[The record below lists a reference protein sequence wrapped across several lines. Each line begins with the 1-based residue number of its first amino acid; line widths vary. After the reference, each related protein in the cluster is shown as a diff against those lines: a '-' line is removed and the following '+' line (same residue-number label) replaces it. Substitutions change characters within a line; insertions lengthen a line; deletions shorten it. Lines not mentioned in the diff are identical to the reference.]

1 MKRKLSFVFMLA
13 LFLISGTMLNA
24 QTLVNE
30 HFDYPVG
37 DSITAHGWIGHSGFG
52 TNTLTVSTGNL
63 SYTGYPVASG
73 NSVYMKNSGHD
84 AHKDFTFQT
93 SGSIYAAA
101 IIKVDSSKTTGDYF
115 MHFMKPNNTTILVG
129 RIFIKRD
136 ATLTNKF
143 AFGISKN
150 SAIASAALTS
160 YNYNVNTEYLVV
172 LKYNLK
178 PGTANDSVS
187 LFINPAI
194 STEGAPTL
202 VATDMSASEIDTI
215 ASISI
220 RQGGSANAAYLR
232 IDEIRVATNWNDV
245 IGYGAVVAMPTIST
259 GSNSGITQTT
269 ATLEGNV
276 TADGGAVVTARGFC
290 WGTTANPALTDSVT
304 TVTGTT
310 GAFSAILNNLTAG
323 TTYHY
328 RAYATNSAGTSY
340 GGDSV
345 FTTANANVAPVVT
358 TGTVS
363 NITTTTVTVGGEVTN
378 DGGATVTARGICWST
393 SANPSITDSHS
404 SETGTIGTFTS
415 DLSGLT
421 PATMYH
427 VRAYATNSV
436 GTSYGDDVVF
446 TTAIQIPTYAIA
458 QVKGVN
464 ANGVADSLNV
474 KCKLEGIVHGINFTA
489 TGYSF
494 YIIDGNAGINV
505 YKQGAAFS
513 YQVTE
518 GDRIRAI
525 GKIAQY
531 SGLTEI
537 AVDSITFISAGNQ
550 LNTPVVVTALTEAN
564 ESQLVR
570 MDNLVLV
577 NPATWPVTA
586 SSSALNVKALYGT
599 DTIIIRIHNLTTLN
613 GSPAPNQAFSIVGLC
628 TQFDSSN
635 PYTSGYQIMPRYL
648 ADRIGGIGIDEDA
661 LTSVKIYPNP
671 ATDFVTV
678 ENAMNSTIKVFS
690 IVGELIWSG
699 KANNAKASISTQN
712 WTKGIYFIQLING
725 ETITKTT
732 KFVVK

>member
-24 QTLVNE
+24 QVLFTEDFNYTVGDTLANNWAVHSYNNPTLPIVIQSGSLSYQNYPSNTGNCAMMKSGNDYNKVFSATAISSGNLYFAMLVNLDSARTTA
-30 HFDYPVG
+30 DYFFHTYRTGSTTQYYNRIYVKRAANG
-37 DSITAHGWIGHSGFG
+37 NLAFGVLKGSTASNVALTDSIYQ
-52 TNTLTVSTGNL
+52 TNTT
-63 SYTGYPVASG
+63 
-73 NSVYMKNSGHD
+73 
-84 AHKDFTFQT
+84 
-93 SGSIYAAA
+93 
-101 IIKVDSSKTTGDYF
+101 
-115 MHFMKPNNTTILVG
+115 
-129 RIFIKRD
+129 
-136 ATLTNKF
+136 
-143 AFGISKN
+143 
-150 SAIASAALTS
+150 
-160 YNYNVNTEYLVV
+160 YLLV
-172 LKYNLK
+172 LKVAIVS
-178 PGTANDSVS
+178 GTANDVIS
-187 LFINPAI
+187 LFVNPVLNGTEPTPTRTVTDLA
-194 STEGAPTL
+194 STDYVDIDKIAL
-202 VATDMSASEIDTI
+202 RQASAS
-215 ASISI
+215 SCSF
-220 RQGGSANAAYLR
+220 LR
-232 IDEIRVATNWNDV
+232 IDGIRVAQTWVDAVGTGAASTAPIV
-245 IGYGAVVAMPTIST
+245 IT
-259 GSNSGITQTT
+259 GSNTGITQTT

-276 TADGGAVVTARGFC
+276 TADGGALVTARGFC

-304 TVTGTT
+304 TITGTT

-328 RAYATNSAGTSY
+328 RAYATNSVGTSY
-340 GGDSV
+340 GDDSV

-363 NITTTTVTVGGEVTN
+363 NITTTTATVGGEVTN

-393 SANPSITDSHS
+393 SANPTITDNHS

-415 DLSGLT
+415 DLSGLI

-446 TTAIQIPTYAIA
+446 TTAIPIPTYTIA

-537 AVDSITFISAGNQ
+537 MVDSITFLSAGNQ
-550 LNTPVVVTALTEAN
+550 LNTPAVVTTLTEAN

-570 MDNLVLV
+570 MDNLTLV
-577 NPATWPVTA
+577 QPTNWPVTA

-599 DTIIIRIHNLTTLN
+599 DTIVIRIHNLTTLN

-648 ADRIGGIGIDEDA
+648 ADRIGGIGIDENA

-699 KANNAKASISTQN
+699 KANNAKTSISTQN